1 MNHSELRTAILAR
14 CREKLGTR
22 YANKICSVSW
32 FPDAWPPEDV
42 MAVLEAM
49 RRNGIISCTRESSQV
64 VDGFL
69 INLQWARSPAIR
81 IPRGGTQ

>member
-14 CREKLGTR
+14 CRDVLATR
-22 YANKICSVSW
+22 YAKKICSICW

-42 MAVLEAM
+42 MAVPEAM
-49 RRNGIISCTRESSQV
+49 RREGIISCTRGNSQV

-69 INLQWARSPAIR
+69 INLQWGRSPAIR
-81 IPRGGTQ
+81 IPRGRTQ